1 LVVFVVSLRSGR
13 AGCQPELTANPYLR
27 RLVPGWKLLGLERS
41 LGSRIVTCA
50 DVIQRS
56 EKPSEKLSTSI
67 DLGKLSTVR
76 LAEQEK

>member
-13 AGCQPELTANPYLR
+13 AGCQPELPANPYLR
-27 RLVPGWKLLGLERS
+27 RLVPWKLLGLERS

-56 EKPSEKLSTSI
+56 ERPSEKLSTSI